1 MIMHYAGDCK
11 HPDARNLGEPNIT
24 QCWFMPNI
32 GNAWKQ
38 PGSTPPSDHD
48 SRLVD
53 MVVLELMDDD
63 EEESDDG
70 FYYCIVFA
78 V

>member
-1 MIMHYAGDCK
+1 MHYAGDCK

-32 GNAWKQ
+32 GNAWEQ
-38 PGSTPPSDHD
+38 PGSMPPSDHD

-53 MVVLELMDDD
+53 MVVLELMTNIIKKKMTMTMMKRKA
-63 EEESDDG
+63 
-70 FYYCIVFA
+70 Y
-78 V
+78 

>member
-1 MIMHYAGDCK
+1 MHYAGDCK

-53 MVVLELMDDD
+53 MVVLELMTNIIKKKMTMTMMKRKA
-63 EEESDDG
+63 
-70 FYYCIVFA
+70 Y
-78 V
+78 

>member
-1 MIMHYAGDCK
+1 MHYAGDCK
-11 HPDARNLGEPNIT
+11 HPDARHLGEPNIT

-53 MVVLELMDDD
+53 MVVLELMTNIIKKKMTMTMMKRKA
-63 EEESDDG
+63 
-70 FYYCIVFA
+70 Y
-78 V
+78 